1 MSTKKLQIVSNL
13 ITTDKTL
20 TQGGFAADAKVVG
33 DAVNTLNT
41 SVENIPQPDWNQTD
55 ETQKDFIKNKP
66 EDLAHASDIPGIDAT
81 LSTEGDAADA
91 KAVGDA
97 ITNINSLIGEES
109 VSAQIANAIASIPQA
124 DWNQN
129 DPNAPDYV
137 KNRTHWEE
145 GVILPETEMTKVEQ
159 DGNDPM
165 YIAKVLAMPEEG
177 KVYTVVYNNGTPL
190 DCTCAL
196 SEVDPGSFILAM
208 GADETNPDVPFALFF
223 DEVDE
228 MGEVV
233 VCYPVDGSTPTTLS
247 IVEKDAT
254 VHKLDPKFMHETVV
268 MAERPE
274 LTSEVVILPETELE
288 SGDDG
293 FYLTAP
299 LSATPTEG
307 ATALINYNGVEYAC
321 TIAFVTDDG
330 ISAYIMGN
338 MDAVNV
344 PIAGGN
350 PDAPFVIL
358 LDPNASD
365 GVYGNVIPL
374 DESITSI
381 TISIIQKTA
390 SVPQQLVMDK
400 DGNIK
405 WEDRT
410 HWVEGGIVEILPET
424 IIAEASDEAL
434 EALFATPFTQSIVAG
449 KTYLVSYCGTTYV
462 CVGTSY
468 TGDGITAVC
477 LGNLGALGAS
487 GGNPDAPFIM
497 YEIPDEMTETFSGA
511 AWMLEP
517 ITEDGYPLPL
527 IIGIKCND
535 EIVHKIDNKFLD
547 IAPSNWNALPGTP
560 GHIENRTHY
569 CDHVV
574 MTYDPTKLAG
584 VDTLTVD
591 FGSGNPITFYKIGD
605 YALDAA
611 ALEASSYTITAL
623 STGEQST
630 TTVTVAQDNNGVST
644 GMAPAFFICSI
655 HDLAAAS
662 ESGVVA
668 PSTGTYIFVISEEPC
683 AVTVDAGEIIKKLD
697 EKYLPEKE
705 EINSNL
711 INGIA
716 EGSLRAINTNVE
728 SDTYSLG
735 DDSVALNTG
744 TAASGISSFSTGVNT
759 KAAGN
764 GSHAEGY
771 ATKATGEYSHSEG
784 YSTVAKG
791 KHSHSE
797 GYSTQIAVKLTGA
810 AYATQYKCN
819 IARDWSP
826 YIGGIIEYNGITA
839 VVLNMV
845 DVTTLALSTT
855 LSSDGLTDTEVIIH
869 TGVAFDEVAHSEGVG
884 TLAFGISSH
893 AEGTNTQAIG
903 RNSHAEGQ
911 YASAEADCSHAEGFS
926 TKALGIYSHAEGK
939 NTQTFGRSQLVIGEK
954 NKFSTQV
961 RYSDTT
967 APDSFI
973 WLPATGGNL
982 SNLFRKLSGIHTSI
996 NRLGVYVFD
1005 SMELVED
1012 YTTLAIGD
1020 CFVTAGAKP
1029 ETIKRYYELV
1039 SPINYEN
1046 DTFTAEIIEHTV
1058 SDNYLERGEYV
1069 FVIGNGD
1076 PTIANSRSNA
1086 HAVDWDGNAYFAGDV
1101 YVQGDGTTFE
1111 FDGKKKLATESYVD
1125 SKIPTPE
1132 DALALMI
1139 EMGFVDPVADETG
1152 AMYTDDNG
1160 KIFTY

>member
-1 MSTKKLQIVSNL
+1 MSEK
-13 ITTDKTL
+13 
-20 TQGGFAADAKVVG
+20 
-33 DAVNTLNT
+33 NTLRTRLVNKHDIEANWLKAT
-41 SVENIPQPDWNQTD
+41 NFTPLQGELIVYDVDENYNYERIKMGDGVTNVNELP
-55 ETQKDFIKNKP
+55 FI
-66 EDLAHASDIPGIDAT
+66 S
-81 LSTEGDAADA
+81 SQ
-91 KAVGDA
+91 V
-97 ITNINSLIGEES
+97 
-109 VSAQIANAIASIPQA
+109 

-129 DPNAPDYV
+129 DENAPDYV

-145 GVILPETEMTKVEQ
+145 GVVLPETEFKKESGMTIQFEIETPLSAV
-159 DGNDPM
+159 P
-165 YIAKVLAMPEEG
+165 VEG
-177 KVYTVVYNNGTPL
+177 KTYVITVDGVAYESPAIRVEMDGIEMFAIGDASL
-190 DCTCAL
+190 IGLEGGVA
-196 SEVDPGSFILAM
+196 
-208 GADETNPDVPFALFF
+208 DVPYCVMLAPAGVPMDEGTTHTVYGALNFP
-223 DEVDE
+223 DEDFR
-228 MGEVV
+228 
-233 VCYPVDGSTPTTLS
+233 DHAALS
-247 IVEKDAT
+247 IVEKDAA

-274 LTSEVVILPETELE
+274 IGGEVVILPETELTLASDE
-288 SGDDG
+288 TLI
-293 FYLTAP
+293 LTAP
-299 LSATPTEG
+299 NAKPEVGSVYTVT
-307 ATALINYNGVEYAC
+307 YNGTAYDCPAVAFADDGMVG
-321 TIAFVTDDG
+321 IAF
-330 ISAYIMGN
+330 GN
-338 MDAVNV
+338 SDAIGL
-344 PIAGGN
+344 PGGN
-350 PDAPFVIL
+350 TNTPFVIL
-358 LDPNASD
+358 LLDTPMDMGGSLA
-365 GVYGNVIPL
+365 YGILAPIGEITEGTIVTL
-374 DESITSI
+374 SIVQTKEPI
-381 TISIIQKTA
+381 
-390 SVPQQLVMDK
+390 PQQLVMDK

-424 IIAEASDEAL
+424 IIAEESDEAL

-449 KTYLVSYCGTTYV
+449 KTYLVSYCGTTYE

-477 LGNLGALGAS
+477 LGNLDALGAS
-487 GGNPDAPFIM
+487 GGNPDAPFILF
-497 YEIPDEMTETFSGA
+497 EIPDEMTETFSGV

-527 IIGIKCND
+527 TVGIKCND

-560 GHIENRTHY
+560 GYIENRTHY

-584 VDTLTVD
+584 VDTFIVD
-591 FGSGNPITFYKIGD
+591 FGGNPLTVYKIGD
-605 YALDAA
+605 YTLDAA
-611 ALEASSYTITAL
+611 ALETSSYTITVL
-623 STGEQST
+623 STGEQLPTRVYS
-630 TTVTVAQDNNGVST
+630 AQDNDGYSA
-644 GMAPAFFICSI
+644 GMSESFFIYSI
-655 HDLAAAS
+655 NDLTAAS

-668 PSTGTYIFVISEEPC
+668 PSTGTYMVILSEEAC
-683 AVTVDAGEIIKKLD
+683 VVTVDSGEIIKKID

-716 EGSLRAINTNVE
+716 EGSLRAINTNAE

-744 TAASGISSFSTGVNT
+744 TAASGVSSFSTGVNT
-759 KAAGN
+759 KAAGK

-771 ATKATGEYSHSEG
+771 ATKATGDYSHSEG

-839 VVLNMV
+839 IVLNMV

-884 TLAFGISSH
+884 TLAFGIGSH

-926 TKALGIYSHAEGK
+926 TKALGIYSHAEGR

-967 APDSFI
+967 APDSFE
-973 WLPATGGNL
+973 WFPATGGNL

-1029 ETIKRYYELV
+1029 EAIKRYYELV

-1046 DTFTAEIIEHTV
+1046 GTFTAEIIEHTV

-1076 PTIANSRSNA
+1076 PTIANRRSNA
-1086 HAVDWDGNAYFAGDV
+1086 HAIDWDGNAYYAGDV

-1111 FDGKKKLATESYVD
+1111 FDGKKKLVTEEYVNSVVSGITYESIGAEKVGAADEALVEAKAYTD
-1125 SKIPTPE
+1125 SKIPTSE

-1139 EMGFVDPVADETG
+1139 EMGFIDPVTDETG